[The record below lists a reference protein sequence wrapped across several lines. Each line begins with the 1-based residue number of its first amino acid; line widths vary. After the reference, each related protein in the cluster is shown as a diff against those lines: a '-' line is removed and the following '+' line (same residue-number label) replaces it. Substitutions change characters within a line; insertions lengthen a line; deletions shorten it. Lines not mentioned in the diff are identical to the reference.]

1 MRKGILLILAVLLA
15 AALCVGAPAEDE
27 PVAMRIVSCEE
38 QGFSTLC
45 KPEYDYD
52 YHPDGGV
59 ALYLGEPDSEPMVT
73 IFKTD
78 APGSDFDAAYYFN
91 NVYPSALEVSCDEVV
106 SPGEYTTLS
115 LAGRELP
122 GRMAVCLE
130 GGVQKFRLCAMDLR
144 EDCFVRYEVFC
155 AQEDIEIE
163 QALTALAVA
172 VGNFQPDAGYY
183 NR

>member
-1 MRKGILLILAVLLA
+1 MRKGILMILAALLA
-15 AALCVGAPAEDE
+15 AILCVGAPAETD

-45 KPEYDYD
+45 RPEYDYD

-59 ALYLGEPDSEPMVT
+59 TLYLGAPDSEPMMT

-78 APGSDFDAAYYFN
+78 APGSGFDAAYYFN
-91 NVYPSALEVSCDEVV
+91 NVYPSALEASCDEVL

-115 LAGRELP
+115 LVGRELP
-122 GRMAVCLE
+122 GRMAACLE
-130 GGVQKFRLCAMDLR
+130 DGVQKFRLCAVDLR
-144 EDCFVRYEVFC
+144 EDCFVRYEVLC
-155 AQEDIEIE
+155 AEDDIEIE

-183 NR
+183 NH